1 MRNCPPPVTGS
12 IECRSRMTTP
22 NVSTD
27 TFLMQLLYRAPT
39 ITIVRKGMTIFEKC
53 DANSIAG

>member
-12 IECRSRMTTP
+12 IECRSRMNPP
-22 NVSTD
+22 NGSTD
-27 TFLMQLLYRAPT
+27 TFQMQLLYLAPT
-39 ITIVRKGMTIFEKC
+39 ITIVRTGMTIFEKC